1 MDKFSFV
8 EFLGFSL
15 LIELFQFIKQSSWIL
30 YAVILDGTSRWSTF
44 QLTHIELFW
53 LRFIIFLLSGHLAWV
68 LYQKLPDLLQ
78 IAFSK
83 SFSHAVLLSGLHR
96 ISSIVKRYNF
106 WHSWFIIYIEHIVIE
121 SFLKVLI
128 TSIVFRLALCSSSFS
143 TLSDHI
149 SYFHPFVFLPHIGF
163 RHHSVSENSNLPF
176 FFALHCIYIKL

>member
-15 LIELFQFIKQSSWIL
+15 LIELFQLIKQSSWIL
-30 YAVILDGTSRWSTF
+30 NAVILDGTCRWSTF

-53 LRFIIFLLSGHLAWV
+53 LRFVIFLFSGHLAWV
-68 LYQKLPDLLQ
+68 LDQKLPDLLQ

-83 SFSHAVLLSGLHR
+83 SFSPAVLLSSLHR
-96 ISSIVKRYNF
+96 ISSIVERYNF
-106 WHSWFIIYIEHIVIE
+106 RYSWFIIYIEYIVVE

-128 TSIVFRLALCSSSFS
+128 TSIVFRLALCCSSLS

-163 RHHSVSENSNLPF
+163 RHHSVSENSNFPF
-176 FFALHCIYIKL
+176 FLALNCI